1 MAIELKHRYVE
12 HAGRLG
18 RLAVLT
24 LAMGVFLGCA
34 PRWAVR
40 LYSDEYGE
48 PLFYIETDRLVV
60 ALTIDDGPDPMT
72 TPAILDV
79 LARYRA
85 RATFFL
91 ISGNIPGNGALVRRL
106 LAEGHEIGNHMTR
119 DEPSIDLPPDRF
131 NQLTK
136 AHQAL
141 SAYGPVR
148 WFRPG
153 GGRST
158 AAMRSAARQ
167 LGYRTALGEVYPFDP
182 HIPSVTWIRLH
193 IAAVVRP
200 GSIIVLHDRDARGW
214 RTAEA
219 LGHLLPA
226 LAARGYRVV
235 TLSALV
241 AQGTPLEND
250 LGISADDGPQ
260 PGGAGDLSPGYQTA
274 ASAMS
279 DSPFEVANPAP
290 VLAPCYQRDDA
301 VRPGSRFVA
310 SRCPPLA
317 RPSPLRVSVTK
328 CTRHHP
334 AVCASVKRRGPP

>member
-1 MAIELKHRYVE
+1 
-12 HAGRLG
+12 
-18 RLAVLT
+18 
-24 LAMGVFLGCA
+24 MGVFLGCA
-34 PRWAVR
+34 PRWALR

-48 PLFYIETDRLVV
+48 PLFYIETARLVV

-85 RATFFL
+85 RGTFFL
-91 ISGNIPGNGALVRRL
+91 ISGNIPGNEALVRCL

-131 NQLTK
+131 RTELTK

-182 HIPSVTWIRLH
+182 HIPS
-193 IAAVVRP
+193 
-200 GSIIVLHDRDARGW
+200 GSILPRWSGPAQLSCCMIVARG
-214 RTAEA
+214 
-219 LGHLLPA
+219 
-226 LAARGYRVV
+226 V
-235 TLSALV
+235 S
-241 AQGTPLEND
+241 
-250 LGISADDGPQ
+250 
-260 PGGAGDLSPGYQTA
+260 
-274 ASAMS
+274 
-279 DSPFEVANPAP
+279 
-290 VLAPCYQRDDA
+290 
-301 VRPGSRFVA
+301 
-310 SRCPPLA
+310 A
-317 RPSPLRVSVTK
+317 RPRLSVISCRRLLQGVT
-328 CTRHHP
+328 
-334 AVCASVKRRGPP
+334 AS

>member
-1 MAIELKHRYVE
+1 
-12 HAGRLG
+12 
-18 RLAVLT
+18 
-24 LAMGVFLGCA
+24 MGVFLGCA
-34 PRWAVR
+34 PRWALR

-48 PLFYIETDRLVV
+48 PLFYIDTDRLVV
-60 ALTIDDGPDPMT
+60 ALTIDDGPDPIT

-91 ISGNIPGNGALVRRL
+91 ISGNTPGNGALIRRL
-106 LAEGHEIGNHMTR
+106 LAEGHEIGNHMPR

-131 NQLTK
+131 CVELTK

-141 SAYGPVR
+141 SAFGPVR

-200 GSIIVLHDRDARGW
+200 GSIVVLHDRGARGW

-219 LGHLLPA
+219 LDHLLPA

-241 AQGTPLEND
+241 AEGD
-250 LGISADDGPQ
+250 A
-260 PGGAGDLSPGYQTA
+260 AG
-274 ASAMS
+274 
-279 DSPFEVANPAP
+279 E
-290 VLAPCYQRDDA
+290 
-301 VRPGSRFVA
+301 
-310 SRCPPLA
+310 
-317 RPSPLRVSVTK
+317 
-328 CTRHHP
+328 
-334 AVCASVKRRGPP
+334 

>member
-1 MAIELKHRYVE
+1 MAIELKHRYLE

-34 PRWAVR
+34 PRWALR

-91 ISGNIPGNGALVRRL
+91 ISGNIPGNGALIRGL

-119 DEPSIDLPPDRF
+119 DEPSIDLPPERF
-131 NQLTK
+131 CTELTK

-141 SAYGPVR
+141 SAFGPVR

-200 GSIIVLHDRDARGW
+200 GSIIVLHDRGARGW

-241 AQGTPLEND
+241 AQGD
-250 LGISADDGPQ
+250 A
-260 PGGAGDLSPGYQTA
+260 AG
-274 ASAMS
+274 
-279 DSPFEVANPAP
+279 E
-290 VLAPCYQRDDA
+290 
-301 VRPGSRFVA
+301 
-310 SRCPPLA
+310 
-317 RPSPLRVSVTK
+317 
-328 CTRHHP
+328 
-334 AVCASVKRRGPP
+334 